1 MNHIN
6 YKPVKENKILN
17 QEEKIQGVIVL
28 LAVKKECLTRLS
40 SSNQFSKSMLM
51 KFSKFFGLVERNRV
65 ALISL
70 KRNNC
75 RHEALNDD
83 EMISPVM
90 NDHRN
95 VSP

>member
-1 MNHIN
+1 
-6 YKPVKENKILN
+6 
-17 QEEKIQGVIVL
+17 
-28 LAVKKECLTRLS
+28 
-40 SSNQFSKSMLM
+40 MLM

-95 VSP
+95 VSR

>member
-40 SSNQFSKSMLM
+40 SSN
-51 KFSKFFGLVERNRV
+51 
-65 ALISL
+65 
-70 KRNNC
+70 
-75 RHEALNDD
+75 
-83 EMISPVM
+83 
-90 NDHRN
+90 
-95 VSP
+95 